1 MTPKQ
6 KRDQISI
13 IILSCIDLL
22 FGILSIVLS
31 VMAVQVLAML
41 ASGATLFKAA
51 KIFIQ
56 SEKAAKL
63 LKSAKPVIV
72 KTAIR
77 LSPVIARGIIRGVGK
92 IQKKEQ
98 KTMKQF
104 FSKLAE
110 ELKNNKVTTSLVTL
124 ETLLGGGGA
133 YGLIE
138 LFLEKNI
145 FAKPLYNYLVCVA
158 IVLVIYVLVV
168 IATVYIGRDNENFAY
183 IRQAVKF
190 LGGDESV
197 KVLEQ
202 ASSAKQ
208 AVLDEQAKAEKAKA
222 EQQAKDDEI
231 YALIV
236 KEKEERARIEREREI
251 AAYKLAHPEIL
262 EKPVAEQEIA
272 EGVIIK

>member
-168 IATVYIGRDNENFAY
+168 VATVYIGRDNKNFAY

-190 LGGDESV
+190 LGGDEAV
-197 KVLEQ
+197 KVLE
-202 ASSAKQ
+202 SATENKQ
-208 AVLDEQAKAEKAKA
+208 VVIEEQAKAEAAKA

-236 KEKEERARIEREREI
+236 KEKVTMRMPVSISGIVRP
-251 AAYKLAHPEIL
+251 KLARMTQFTKKNGMSNRL
-262 EKPVAEQEIA
+262 KT
-272 EGVIIK
+272 K